1 LISYVPFFRPPHEP
15 GAISRMMQAIGRRYV
30 ACFNA
35 RYRRSV
41 VNLSPFI
48 FLVGLDVDRDR
59 CGKGNVSP
67 SSLPS
72 GERLFCVSMTRCLGP
87 DIFNPE

>member
-1 LISYVPFFRPPHEP
+1 
-15 GAISRMMQAIGRRYV
+15 
-30 ACFNA
+30 
-35 RYRRSV
+35 

-72 GERLFCVSMTRCLGP
+72 GERLFASAWLAVGVL
-87 DIFNPE
+87 

>member
-1 LISYVPFFRPPHEP
+1 MTNHVHLLAPPHEP
-15 GAISRMMQAIGRRYV
+15 GAISRMMQVIGRRYV

-41 VNLSPFI
+41 SEPVTVYV
-48 FLVGLDVDRDR
+48 LVGLDVDRDR
-59 CGKGNVSP
+59 CGKGNISP

-72 GERLFCVSMTRCLGP
+72 GERLFASA
-87 DIFNPE
+87 